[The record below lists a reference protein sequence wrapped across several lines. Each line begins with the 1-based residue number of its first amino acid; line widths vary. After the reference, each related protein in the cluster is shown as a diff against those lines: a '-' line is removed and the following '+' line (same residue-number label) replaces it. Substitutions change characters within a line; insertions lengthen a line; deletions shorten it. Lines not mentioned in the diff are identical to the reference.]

1 MQFGLL
7 GPLEVT
13 AEGEPVPLGGTKQR
27 ATLGY
32 LLLRTNRVVAASELV
47 QALWDSDDAP
57 VTARKIL
64 HNAIWGLRSML
75 ASLPAPELG
84 NPPALVTRTPGYV
97 LRVDPDHLDLSVFQ
111 RRVSEGRA
119 ALAADAPETAAQ
131 LLREGL
137 DLWRGPVLADLAESG
152 FAWPEIEATRRTR
165 LDALEDLFD
174 AELAC
179 GRHHSVIGDLT
190 TLVDTE
196 PLRERACGQLMIALY
211 RCGRQAD
218 ALNVY
223 DRARSALVDNLGL
236 EPGHGLRMLQR
247 SILTHDAALTQEV
260 GWPVIRRASAT
271 LAPAP
276 SETPQPAAVPA
287 GPQDEPR
294 PAPATARSGGAPTTV
309 TQRIAVTAVLVN
321 VRHNGLD
328 DAAPGEINSTL
339 CSAEDV
345 VGQVVERF
353 GGTVTAS
360 IGSVSLALFGVHGP
374 RHDDPERAVRA
385 ALTLRERFADDQEP
399 SLRAAVTT
407 GQALIRLRS
416 GADGA
421 SPLTAAG
428 SVLDDGRTLLTR
440 VPEGEVWMSGATR
453 RATGTAVVA
462 RPAGDIPDAWQ
473 AVSLAR
479 QETGGVPD
487 RAYELGVLNGLLD
500 WARNRSVPHLV
511 TVLGAPGVGKSHLL
525 REFGYSIARQ
535 PETAGR
541 ILVARGPTAQ
551 DGPETMPG
559 QILAEYS
566 GILPGDPA
574 RVVREKLTAALW
586 RLPVTEERR
595 GRLRRT
601 LLPLLPG
608 MPAPEQVRMPEVLA
622 VWSEFLAVAAALEP
636 LVVVLDDVHRADDA
650 LLDRLEQ
657 LADGAGS
664 VPLIVVATARP
675 ELLERRPGWGGG
687 RRRVSTLTLLPPPN
701 HPPAA
706 VSATRKVALASPVGV

>member
-7 GPLEVT
+7 GPLEAT
-13 AEGEPVPLGGTKQR
+13 ADGKLVPLGGTKQR

-47 QALWDSDDAP
+47 QMLWDSDDAP

-64 HNAIWGLRSML
+64 HNAIWGLRSIL
-75 ASLPAPELG
+75 ASLPAPAQG
-84 NPPALVTRTPGYV
+84 NPPALVTRAPGYV

-137 DLWRGPVLADLAESG
+137 DLWRGPVLADLSESG
-152 FAWPEIEATRRTR
+152 FAWPEIEALRRTR
-165 LDALEDLFD
+165 LDALEVLFD

-190 TLVDTE
+190 TLVDSE

-236 EPGHGLRMLQR
+236 EPGHGLRTIQH
-247 SILTHDAALTQEV
+247 SILTHDSALAQEA
-260 GWPVIRRASAT
+260 GWPVVRQPSAT

-276 SETPQPAAVPA
+276 STTPQPAAPPA
-287 GPQDEPR
+287 GQQDEPPPDLVTVR
-294 PAPATARSGGAPTTV
+294 TGGATTV
-309 TQRIAVTAVLVN
+309 TQRVAVTAVLVN
-321 VRHNGLD
+321 LRHHGLD
-328 DAAPGEINSTL
+328 DAVPGEINSTL
-339 CSAEDV
+339 CSTEDV

-385 ALTLRERFADDQEP
+385 ALALRERFADDQES

-407 GQALIRLRS
+407 GQALVRLRT
-416 GADGA
+416 GADGVA
-421 SPLTAAG
+421 PLTAVG

-440 VPEGEVWMSGATR
+440 VPEGEVWMSAATR
-453 RATGTAVVA
+453 RAAGSSVVA
-462 RPAGDIPDAWQ
+462 RPTGDVPDAWR
-473 AVSLAR
+473 AMSLAR
-479 QETGGVPD
+479 HETGGVPD
-487 RAYELGVLNGLLD
+487 RSYELGVLNGLLD

-511 TVLGAPGVGKSHLL
+511 TVLGAAGVGKSHLL
-525 REFGYSIARQ
+525 KEFRYSIARQ
-535 PETAGR
+535 PEAVGR
-541 ILVARGPTAQ
+541 ILVAREPAPQ
-551 DGPETMPG
+551 DGPGAVPG

-566 GILPGDPA
+566 GLLPGDPA
-574 RVVREKLTAALW
+574 RVVREKLTAAMW

-608 MPAPEQVRMPEVLA
+608 MPTPQQVRMPEVLA

-636 LVVVLDDVHRADDA
+636 LVVILDDVHRADDA
-650 LLDRLEQ
+650 LLDRLER

-687 RRRVSTLTLLPPPN
+687 RRRVSTLTLLPPAN

-706 VSATRKVALASPVGV
+706 TSAARKAALESPVCV